1 MIRIFLA
8 VVFIFLAFFVINKFK
23 NRIPGFEASI
33 KKKVGFYILL
43 LAIILLA
50 ATGKLN
56 SLFALV
62 GIIIAFILRMLPLLM
77 RYMPQLH
84 SMWGALNKGKAH
96 SSGNTNQSTGKMT
109 KAEAFEVLGLE
120 SSASEKE
127 IVMAHRKLM
136 QKMHPDRGGSD
147 YLAAK
152 INLAKKVL
160 LAK

>member
-1 MIRIFLA
+1 MIRIFLI
-8 VVFIFLAFFVINKFK
+8 VVFILIAFFVINKFK
-23 NRIPGFEASI
+23 NRVPEIRTSI

-43 LAIILLA
+43 SVVILLA
-50 ATGKLN
+50 VIGKLN

-62 GIIIAFILRMLPLLM
+62 GIFIAFILRMLPLLM

-84 SMWGALNKGKAH
+84 SMWASFNKGNAH
-96 SSGNTNQSTGKMT
+96 SSGSTNHSIGKMR
-109 KAEAFEVLGLE
+109 KAEAFEILGLE

-127 IVMAHRKLM
+127 IIMAHRKLM

>member
-1 MIRIFLA
+1 LIRIFLA
-8 VVFIFLAFFVINKFK
+8 VVFIFIAFFVINKFK
-23 NRIPGFEASI
+23 NRVPEIEASI

-43 LAIILLA
+43 SAIILLA

-62 GIIIAFILRMLPLLM
+62 GIFIAFILRMLPLLM

-84 SMWGALNKGKAH
+84 GVWRTFIKGNAY
-96 SSGNTNQSTGKMT
+96 SSGNTDRNTGKMT

-127 IVMAHRKLM
+127 IVIAHRKLI

-147 YLAAK
+147 YIAAK